1 MKSLILIISTC
12 FWVFTGVF
20 AQNRPS
26 LLPEPTSVQYGNG
39 ALAVSN
45 LTLYVPP
52 TVSKD
57 IVFILKELQQT
68 LRERSGKPVK
78 MASTLATSRVCYT
91 VKTTGRELPE
101 TDEATKG
108 STREHYSLSVSA
120 QGIRIEAE
128 TSTGLWYAVQTLR
141 QLIQGEGERATIPYV
156 TITDRPT
163 MAFRGMMMDFAHGGL
178 LTVDEI
184 KRQIDFLARW
194 KTNQYYFYN
203 EVSIE
208 LEGYSTLNYKANYTQ
223 TEVIKPN
230 VW

>member
-52 TVSKD
+52 TASKD

-78 MASTLATSRVCYT
+78 MASTLATSRV
-91 VKTTGRELPE
+91 R
-101 TDEATKG
+101 
-108 STREHYSLSVSA
+108 
-120 QGIRIEAE
+120 
-128 TSTGLWYAVQTLR
+128 
-141 QLIQGEGERATIPYV
+141 
-156 TITDRPT
+156 
-163 MAFRGMMMDFAHGGL
+163 
-178 LTVDEI
+178 
-184 KRQIDFLARW
+184 
-194 KTNQYYFYN
+194 
-203 EVSIE
+203 
-208 LEGYSTLNYKANYTQ
+208 
-223 TEVIKPN
+223 
-230 VW
+230 